1 MMQAGQYLHAVI
13 VQQFKVKCIRK
24 APQQDAPKPV
34 TRCGISLRIAAKS
47 LFCRSNDPQKIASPA
62 RNFAPRTKR
71 MLRQFPPAREAQRRL
86 AKSQMDTKRF
96 GNLGQGFPCGSV
108 TVTPVGAARQL
119 VKNFR
124 ACFWCGLGR
133 KLILEVFYQLQALES
148 A

>member
-1 MMQAGQYLHAVI
+1 MMQAGQYRHAVI

-24 APQQDAPKPV
+24 APQQDTPKPV
-34 TRCGISLRIAAKS
+34 TCRGISLRIAAEL
-47 LFCRSNDPQKIASPA
+47 LFCRSNDPQKIASPT

-71 MLRQFPPAREAQRRL
+71 MLRQFPLAQEAQRRPS
-86 AKSQMDTKRF
+86 KSQMHTQSL
-96 GNLGQGFPCGSV
+96 GNLSQCFPCGRV
-108 TVTPVGAARQL
+108 TVTAVGAARQL

-133 KLILEVFYQLQALES
+133 KLIPEVFYQLQALES